1 MDTIALLTRQ
11 QIDEIRER
19 ARDGHF
25 GIDSGLIELL
35 ATQVALLMA
44 PCGRE
49 DAA

>member
-1 MDTIALLTRQ
+1 MDTVALLTRQ

-25 GIDSGLIELL
+25 GVDSGLIELL
-35 ATQVALLMA
+35 ATQVALYMA
-44 PCGRE
+44 TYGRE